1 MIKNKGKLRTQLVII
16 FLLIS
21 IIPAIVIMSMS
32 IGLTTRSTKDLVGV
46 YTEKIIEQL
55 NYNIDNYIGTA
66 RGAMGDVASS
76 TYIQTATSRYQSL
89 GADEQSTLR
98 ADIDDKI
105 TPIIKTQEVLGGIYV
120 CGQGSVYY
128 KNLKV
133 QDTFDIKTFEA
144 SDIYQEVQELS
155 STEFKWFLLD
165 NSTGKDIYL
174 IRKVG
179 TNGGYVVFLMNNQVL
194 EELLDLANVDQCM
207 SLAILDED
215 NQIIEATYKE
225 MKIDSKMLSYLN
237 KTDNEKI
244 TRSIDNSL
252 VSVIEC
258 SNGWKIL
265 SVAPVSNLMKD
276 FIRSCMSI
284 ILVLAICMAIVAIV
298 SFMMGSKI
306 TRPIVKMASYMKKV
320 QEGDLS
326 LAHQISQDIKA
337 NNIEILMLVNG
348 FSSML
353 SSLGEMIATSKKVTE
368 SVKTNT
374 YALKEQARTTS
385 TSATDISTTI
395 ENITVGATRQSDET
409 EDAVSLIEALS
420 TNVNR
425 VNGIVTSIRNTSN
438 MTMTASEETRNKLDA
453 LYKQSETN
461 IEISHKITESVQELG
476 KETKRINEI
485 LEMIQRINKQT
496 NLLAINASIE
506 AVRAGESGKGF
517 MVVAEE
523 VRKLS
528 METTAA
534 ISKIGEVLGVIEDKR
549 KITLEG
555 LDEAVI
561 IFNKQL
567 PLVKNV
573 NGTFAHIYSKMSGID
588 EEIIAVNALI
598 ETVSNQKQDI
608 QHKVRAIAQI
618 AEEFACII
626 EEVNAAT
633 IEQAQTSTTIDELAT
648 NLLKVVETL
657 ESCYV

>member
-337 NNIEILMLVNG
+337 NNIEILMLING

-395 ENITVGATRQSDET
+395 ENITVGATKQSDET